1 MTMERV
7 PTKLSCLSMW
17 QHVDGPK
24 KYTAI
29 CWKPRSGQSAG
40 KSTLRHTPDDDPSE
54 TTRSASQVDEDIVL
68 RN

>member
-1 MTMERV
+1 
-7 PTKLSCLSMW
+7 MW

-24 KYTAI
+24 KDTAI

-40 KSTLRHTPDDDPSE
+40 KSAHHDLFGDDPSE
-54 TTRSASQVDEDIVL
+54 TTRSASLWDEDIVL